1 MKKARKK
8 KTHKGKNRAEGRKTT
23 KVRIENKSHVYEGNN
38 RAQEKKKSTK
48 VRITQKVHD
57 GQNGKKI

>member
-38 RAQEKKKSTK
+38 RADERKEVHKSK
-48 VRITQKVHD
+48 NYSE
-57 GQNGKKI
+57 GP